1 MSLPHHLTH
10 IALNQVWIKRHN
22 HKTLELLWKGPNS
35 VILTTP
41 MAIRIDGIRMWIYHS
56 HFNATPEDK
65 LGIPLLSGYI
75 PGAMQQPHHQLRNDW
90 QEGQLDASS

>member
-1 MSLPHHLTH
+1 M
-10 IALNQVWIKRHN
+10 
-22 HKTLELLWKGPNS
+22 
-35 VILTTP
+35 ILT
-41 MAIRIDGIRMWIYHS
+41 MATAVKVDRFQMWIYHS

-90 QEGQLDASS
+90 QEGQLDCWFLNPLSPDSIIGYQIGTLHCK